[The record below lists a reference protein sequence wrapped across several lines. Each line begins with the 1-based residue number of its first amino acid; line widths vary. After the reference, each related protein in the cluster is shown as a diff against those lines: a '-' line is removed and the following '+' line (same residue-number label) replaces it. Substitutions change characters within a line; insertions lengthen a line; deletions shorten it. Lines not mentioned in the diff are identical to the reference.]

1 MIYLLLS
8 VLFSTGLFVI
18 FKYFGIYKVDV
29 LKAIVVNY
37 IVACSLGFLSTT
49 ITIPISEILEK
60 PWFLGALCLGGLFVA
75 VFFVMAMTAQKN
87 GVSVTSIAG
96 KMSVVIPI
104 VFGVFL
110 YNESVTF
117 IKVTGI
123 IIALLAVYLASVKE
137 KKASYLDPESSS
149 GKINAGLLF
158 PILLFF
164 GSGTIDTVLKYIEV
178 SFVKPDEIAL
188 FSGSLFGIAGC
199 FGIGILLIKFF
210 IKKTAFGFKNIIAG
224 IVLGVPNY
232 YSIIFLIKALQ
243 VEGLESSVLFTI
255 NNVAI
260 VITSVL
266 VGLLLFKEEFS
277 NKNKLGIGLAIVG
290 IVLVSLS

>member
-49 ITIPISEILEK
+49 TTISISEISEK

-110 YNESVTF
+110 YDESVTF

-178 SFVKPDEIAL
+178 SFVKPDEVAL

-199 FGIGILLIKFF
+199 FGIAILLIKFF

-277 NKNKLGIGLAIVG
+277 NKNKLGIGLAIAG

>member
-18 FKYFGIYKVDV
+18 FKYFGIYKIDV

-37 IVACSLGFLSTT
+37 MVACSLGFLSANTKVSVLA
-49 ITIPISEILEK
+49 ISEK
-60 PWFLGALCLGGLFVA
+60 PWFFGALCLGALFVA
-75 VFFVMAMTAQKN
+75 VFFLMAMTAQKN
-87 GVSVTSIAG
+87 GVSVTSIAS

-104 VFGVFL
+104 AFGIVL
-110 YNESVTF
+110 YNESFTF
-117 IKVTGI
+117 IKITGI
-123 IIALLAVYLASVKE
+123 FIALLAVYLASVKE
-137 KKASYLDPESSS
+137 KQVNVNNAS
-149 GKINAGLLF
+149 LLY
-158 PILLFF
+158 PVLLFF
-164 GSGTIDTVLKYIEV
+164 GSGIIDTFLKYIEV
-178 SFVKPDEIAL
+178 NFVKPDEVAL

-199 FGIGILLIKFF
+199 FGIIILLIKFV
-210 IKKTAFGFKNIIAG
+210 IKKNAFGFKNIVAG

-232 YSIIFLIKALQ
+232 YSILFLIKSLQ
-243 VEGLESSVLFTI
+243 TKGLESSVLFTI

-277 NKNKLGIGLAIVG
+277 NKNKLGIALAIVG
-290 IVLVSLS
+290 IIVVSLS